1 MSVTDRTAN
10 QAALMDGVYRHQ
22 RHLYDATR
30 KFYLFGRDRMLAG
43 LDVPPGGTVLEL
55 GCGTGRNL
63 LLAAH
68 RYRDARYFGLDI
80 SSEMLTS
87 ALKGVTRHGLSE
99 RIKLAQ
105 GDATRFDAE
114 ALFGCATFDRVF
126 ISYSLSMIPAW
137 EKTID
142 AALAMLRPGTS
153 LHIVDFGQQ
162 ESLPRWFRV
171 GLRNWLA
178 KFHVEPRDSLR
189 EVLESQCERQAA
201 SLSFET
207 LYRGYA
213 VHAVVRRQ
221 I

>member
-1 MSVTDRTAN
+1 
-10 QAALMDGVYRHQ
+10 
-22 RHLYDATR
+22 
-30 KFYLFGRDRMLAG
+30 
-43 LDVPPGGTVLEL
+43 
-55 GCGTGRNL
+55 
-63 LLAAH
+63 
-68 RYRDARYFGLDI
+68 
-80 SSEMLTS
+80 
-87 ALKGVTRHGLSE
+87 
-99 RIKLAQ
+99 
-105 GDATRFDAE
+105 
-114 ALFGCATFDRVF
+114 
-126 ISYSLSMIPAW
+126 MIPAW

-178 KFHVEPRDSLR
+178 KFHFEPRDSLR
-189 EVLESQCERQAA
+189 EVLESQCERHAA

-221 I
+221 T